1 MTYFTD
7 PGAVL
12 NSLSHSNTSKRELHY
27 LMGNLSDILSALH
40 ADHHGGDA
48 RCTLHVLTKSRRSSF
63 LDVSLWN
70 THSVFLP
77 LCCSVHNLISLN
89 HLLERLRNSQYFVFK
104 SFPKS
109 DIPTSKEEEQ
119 GSSGWVQASTA
130 RGIGSIPSLG
140 T

>member
-48 RCTLHVLTKSRRSSF
+48 RCTLHVLTKSR
-63 LDVSLWN
+63 SL
-70 THSVFLP
+70 LLIGKMP
-77 LCCSVHNLISLN
+77 LIYYLAVEYIHPDYNDL
-89 HLLERLRNSQYFVFK
+89 
-104 SFPKS
+104 
-109 DIPTSKEEEQ
+109 KE
-119 GSSGWVQASTA
+119 TA
-130 RGIGSIPSLG
+130 Y
-140 T
+140 